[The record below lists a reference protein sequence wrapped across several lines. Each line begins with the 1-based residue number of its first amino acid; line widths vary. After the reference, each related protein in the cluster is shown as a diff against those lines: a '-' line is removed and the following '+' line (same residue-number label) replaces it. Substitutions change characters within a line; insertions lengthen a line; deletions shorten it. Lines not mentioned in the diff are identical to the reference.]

1 MIILTKENIVSYI
14 NDNVP
19 SIKLEEPVQVNVI
32 GDGELSEDVEG
43 DGYCNFVFRV
53 ADAHSSYIVKQSTSH
68 LRRRG
73 QPITPKRNRYEY
85 EIMQLRSKIVPQYV
99 PSLYHGDFENNIFI
113 MEDVSNLKL
122 VRYQMNENH
131 RLPELASQAAQYLAA
146 THFYTSEFYLDSE
159 EFRSLLSYF
168 MNAEIRHVMEDGIF
182 LGIFGSDEFDPAC
195 GPDFE
200 GRKSAKP
207 IAVFRSSC

>member
-73 QPITPKRNRYEY
+73 QPITPKRNR
-85 EIMQLRSKIVPQYV
+85 
-99 PSLYHGDFENNIFI
+99 
-113 MEDVSNLKL
+113 
-122 VRYQMNENH
+122 
-131 RLPELASQAAQYLAA
+131 
-146 THFYTSEFYLDSE
+146 
-159 EFRSLLSYF
+159 
-168 MNAEIRHVMEDGIF
+168 
-182 LGIFGSDEFDPAC
+182 
-195 GPDFE
+195 
-200 GRKSAKP
+200 
-207 IAVFRSSC
+207 